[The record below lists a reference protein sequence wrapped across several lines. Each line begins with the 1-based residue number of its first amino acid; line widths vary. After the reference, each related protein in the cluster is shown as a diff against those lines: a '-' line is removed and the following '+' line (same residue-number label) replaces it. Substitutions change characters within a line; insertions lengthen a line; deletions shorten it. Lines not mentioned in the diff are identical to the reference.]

1 MCLATISLGES
12 QGMII
17 FLFFLQVILRDGIY
31 HPYKF
36 VSNLFFIWQV
46 YTRWYNDD
54 MENLYTIKSVEISCR
69 SVKGDKTSFTPNHWA
84 NSEFTFENLN
94 VVVQK
99 TLDLITERYGKD
111 FFQKLV
117 VTMTYSPVGTNL
129 QHCIQSGHD
138 EEGKIYCS

>member
-1 MCLATISLGES
+1 
-12 QGMII
+12 
-17 FLFFLQVILRDGIY
+17 
-31 HPYKF
+31 
-36 VSNLFFIWQV
+36 
-46 YTRWYNDD
+46 

-69 SVKGDKTSFTPNHWA
+69 SAKGDKTSFTPNHWA

-99 TLDLITERYGKD
+99 TLDLIIKRYGKE

-138 EEGKIYCS
+138 EEGEIYCS

>member
-1 MCLATISLGES
+1 
-12 QGMII
+12 
-17 FLFFLQVILRDGIY
+17 
-31 HPYKF
+31 
-36 VSNLFFIWQV
+36 
-46 YTRWYNDD
+46 

-69 SVKGDKTSFTPNHWA
+69 SVKGDKTSFTPNNWA

-99 TLDLITERYGKD
+99 TLDLITERYDKD

-138 EEGKIYCS
+138 EEGEIYCS

>member
-1 MCLATISLGES
+1 
-12 QGMII
+12 
-17 FLFFLQVILRDGIY
+17 
-31 HPYKF
+31 
-36 VSNLFFIWQV
+36 
-46 YTRWYNDD
+46 

-69 SVKGDKTSFTPNHWA
+69 SVKGDKTSFTPNNWA

-99 TLDLITERYGKD
+99 TLDLIIERYGKN

-138 EEGKIYCS
+138 EEGEIYCS

>member
-1 MCLATISLGES
+1 
-12 QGMII
+12 
-17 FLFFLQVILRDGIY
+17 
-31 HPYKF
+31 
-36 VSNLFFIWQV
+36 
-46 YTRWYNDD
+46 

-69 SVKGDKTSFTPNHWA
+69 SVKGDKTSFTPNNWA

-99 TLDLITERYGKD
+99 TLDLIIQRYGKE

-138 EEGKIYCS
+138 EEGEIYCS

>member
-1 MCLATISLGES
+1 
-12 QGMII
+12 
-17 FLFFLQVILRDGIY
+17 
-31 HPYKF
+31 
-36 VSNLFFIWQV
+36 
-46 YTRWYNDD
+46 
-54 MENLYTIKSVEISCR
+54 MENLYTIKSVEVSSR
-69 SVKGDKTSFTPNHWA
+69 SIKGDKTSNTSNHWA

-99 TLDLITERYGKD
+99 TLDLIIERYGKD

-138 EEGKIYCS
+138 EEGEIYCS

>member
-1 MCLATISLGES
+1 
-12 QGMII
+12 
-17 FLFFLQVILRDGIY
+17 
-31 HPYKF
+31 
-36 VSNLFFIWQV
+36 
-46 YTRWYNDD
+46 

-69 SVKGDKTSFTPNHWA
+69 SIKGDKTSFTPNHWA

-117 VTMTYSPVGTNL
+117 VTMT
-129 QHCIQSGHD
+129 
-138 EEGKIYCS
+138 

>member
-1 MCLATISLGES
+1 
-12 QGMII
+12 
-17 FLFFLQVILRDGIY
+17 
-31 HPYKF
+31 
-36 VSNLFFIWQV
+36 
-46 YTRWYNDD
+46 

-69 SVKGDKTSFTPNHWA
+69 SVKGDKTSFTPNQWA

-99 TLDLITERYGKD
+99 TLDLIIERYDKD

-138 EEGKIYCS
+138 EEGEIYCS